1 MDNIQDHIFMGHY
14 GTNMDR
20 NIEFYFSKYFDW
32 VFMNNKIVKRKS
44 AVYRDRTCDL
54 EVNSLTL

>member
-1 MDNIQDHIFMGHY
+1 MDNIQDHIFMGHD

-32 VFMNNKIVKRKS
+32 VFMNNKIIKKK
-44 AVYRDRTCDL
+44 L
-54 EVNSLTL
+54 KQMP